1 MGGEGTG
8 PGPGRR
14 GRLLWSVG
22 LVTVLLAADV
32 AFGTF
37 LGGPVEGAEAPLT
50 ADAGLDGIAAL
61 EGLDYA
67 PELFREQFVQ
77 GEGRYDA
84 LLGWRMEDT
93 AGEYLNIVDGE
104 RVSRTTTAAGDPLVV
119 WFFGGSTMYG
129 FGQRDDHTIPSELVA
144 LADAEGIA
152 LEAHNFGAQAYVNWQ
167 GVSLFADLLTERPA
181 PDLAVFYDGYNDLS
195 LQFVDGPV
203 DRPSHALARLHRER
217 LTEPSATDGATSP
230 ADLRGWWAD
239 HSAATNLYRRLRY
252 RFAGDDGSELRLT
265 EAEPSLV
272 PDDVDPDAVTDA
284 ASDLL
289 RRGRDL
295 ASGVAAAYGVEAQF
309 WFQPTLYT
317 KEPVPG
323 EVEVLERVAVRT
335 PDWVPVTQAVRD
347 RLPADVVDLADVF
360 DDHPDPLFWDAVHTN
375 ETGARLIA
383 EAAWPALRSALAGEA
398 QP

>member
-1 MGGEGTG
+1 VVEREGDE
-8 PGPGRR
+8 PVRRRR
-14 GRLLWSVG
+14 GRVVWAVG
-22 LVTVLLAADV
+22 LVTALLVADV
-32 AFGTF
+32 AVGTV
-37 LGGPVEGAEAPLT
+37 LGGPAGDAPAPL
-50 ADAGLDGIAAL
+50 DAGAGLEGIAAL

-77 GEGRYDA
+77 GEGTYDA

-93 AGEYLNIVDGE
+93 AGDHLNIVDGE
-104 RVSRTTTAAGDPLVV
+104 RVSRTTTAPGDPFVV

-129 FGQRDDHTIPSELVA
+129 FGQRDEHTIPSDLVD
-144 LADAEGIA
+144 LAEAEGVA

-167 GVSLFADLLTERPA
+167 GVSLFAELLTERPA

-203 DRPSHALARLHRER
+203 HEPSHALARVHRER
-217 LTEPSATDGATSP
+217 LTAAPASDGATTASDIR
-230 ADLRGWWAD
+230 AWWAD
-239 HSAATNLYRRLRY
+239 HSGVTNLYRRLRD
-252 RFAGDDGSELRLT
+252 RFGGGDEPDLRLT

-272 PDDVDPDAVTDA
+272 PEDVDPEAVVDA
-284 ASDLL
+284 ADDLL

-295 ASGVAAAYGVEAQF
+295 ASGVAESYGVDVQF

-317 KEPVPG
+317 KPPVPG

-347 RLPADVVDLADVF
+347 RLPGDVVDLADVL
-360 DDHPDPLFWDAVHTN
+360 DDNPDPLFWDAVHTN
-375 ETGARLIA
+375 EVGARLIA
-383 EAAWPALRSALAGEA
+383 EAAWPRVRAALVGEG
-398 QP
+398 

>member
-1 MGGEGTG
+1 
-8 PGPGRR
+8 
-14 GRLLWSVG
+14 VG
-22 LVTVLLAADV
+22 LVTAFLVADV
-32 AFGTF
+32 VAGTL
-37 LGGPVEGAEAPLT
+37 LGSPADEAQAPLE

-93 AGEYLNIVDGE
+93 AGEYLNIVEGE
-104 RVSRTTTAAGDPLVV
+104 RVSRTTTAPGDPVVV

-129 FGQRDDHTIPSELVA
+129 FGQRDEHTIPSELVA
-144 LADAEGIA
+144 LAEAEGIA

-167 GVSLFADLLTERPA
+167 GVSLFADLLTTRPA

-203 DRPSHALARLHRER
+203 DQPSHALARIHRER
-217 LTEPSATDGATSP
+217 LAESSATDDAT
-230 ADLRGWWAD
+230 AAGDVRAWWAD
-239 HSAATNLYRRLRY
+239 HSATTNLYRRLRD
-252 RFAGDDGSELRLT
+252 RFAGDDDAELRLT

-272 PDDVDPDAVTDA
+272 PDDVDPDAVTAA

-289 RRGRDL
+289 RRGQDL
-295 ASGVAAAYGVEAQF
+295 ATGVAEAYGVETQF

-347 RLPADVVDLADVF
+347 LLPAEVVDLADVF

-375 ETGARLIA
+375 ETGTRLIA
-383 EAAWPALRSALAGEA
+383 EAAWPGLRSALAGEA
-398 QP
+398 RR

>member
-1 MGGEGTG
+1 
-8 PGPGRR
+8 
-14 GRLLWSVG
+14 VG
-22 LVTVLLAADV
+22 LVTALLVADVVAGTLLANPAQEV
-32 AFGTF
+32 
-37 LGGPVEGAEAPLT
+37 PAPLD
-50 ADAGLDGIAAL
+50 AEAGLDGIAAL
-61 EGLDYA
+61 AGLDYA

-93 AGEYLNIVDGE
+93 AGEYLNIVEGE
-104 RVSRTTTAAGDPLVV
+104 RVTRTTTAPREPRVV

-129 FGQRDDHTIPSELVA
+129 FGQRDEHTIPSELVA
-144 LADAEGIA
+144 LAEGEGIA
-152 LEAHNFGAQAYVNWQ
+152 LDAHNFGAQAYVNWQ
-167 GVSLFADLLTERPA
+167 GVSRFADLLTDRPA

-203 DRPSHALARLHRER
+203 RQPSHALARVHRER
-217 LTEPSATDGATSP
+217 LVASSATDGSTTAG
-230 ADLRGWWAD
+230 DIRRWWAD
-239 HSAATNLYRRLRY
+239 HSATVNLWHRVSD
-252 RFAGDDGSELRLT
+252 RFGGDGAELRLT

-272 PDDVDPDAVTDA
+272 PDAVDPDAVTGA
-284 ASDLL
+284 AVDLL

-295 ASGVAAAYGVEAQF
+295 ASGVAGAYGVEVQF
-309 WFQPTLYT
+309 WFQPTIYT

-347 RLPADVVDLADVF
+347 RLPADVVDLADVL

-383 EAAWPALRSALAGEA
+383 EAAWPALRSALAGQA